1 MLRKW
6 CYAMYRENKPTH
18 IGPYDHPDI
27 YPGPRP
33 ASSFLY
39 HNGKAH
45 RIDESEHVPV
55 EKQIVHYARGE
66 DVSGSLAFS
75 SSEQFTVEELLLS
88 EGLSPIEERIPLLAY
103 GSNVCLAQ
111 LRYKFSLNP
120 DLSDFILYYR
130 AEIVDTD
137 VVAGSFLAP
146 YGALPA
152 VIAPVAGAKTEVWV
166 TFVDRDQLALLN
178 RTEGG
183 YVLREH
189 LGGKLTLKTGEHFER
204 VYAYY
209 YPHAYVR
216 EGSYVRFKDIPGASE
231 LPSMWQADLLN
242 ELKALLGYGGH
253 REEFI
258 HELRWNPDLRTKIST
273 MLNGMDQTFDHPD
286 WVVPNGF
293 YTLNEMNRTQ
303 VKKRP

>member
-1 MLRKW
+1 
-6 CYAMYRENKPTH
+6 MYRENKPTL

-33 ASSFLY
+33 SSSFLY
-39 HNGKAH
+39 HKGKAH
-45 RIDESEHVPV
+45 RIEEKENVPV

-75 SSEQFTVEELLLS
+75 SSEQYTVEELVRK
-88 EGLSPIEERIPLLAY
+88 EGLTPIEDRIPLLAY

-120 DLSDFILYYR
+120 DLNDFILYYR
-130 AEIVDTD
+130 AEITDTD

-152 VIAPVAGAKTEVWV
+152 VIAPVKGAKTEVWV
-166 TFVDRDQLALLN
+166 TFVDREQLELLN
-178 RTEGG
+178 RTEGS

-189 LGGKLTLKTGEHFER
+189 QNGKLTLKTGEHFER

-209 YPHAYVR
+209 YPHAYLR
-216 EGSYVRFKDIPGASE
+216 QGSFVRFMDIPGESK

-242 ELKALLGYGGH
+242 ELKSLIGYGGH

-258 HELRWNPDLRTKIST
+258 HELRWNGSLRKKMTRMLKDL
-273 MLNGMDQTFDHPD
+273 DETFDHPD
-286 WVVPNGF
+286 WIEPNGF
-293 YTLNEMNRTQ
+293 HTLKNMTRSQ
-303 VKKRP
+303 RKRRP

>member
-1 MLRKW
+1 
-6 CYAMYRENKPTH
+6 MYRENKPIH

-33 ASSFLY
+33 SSSFLY
-39 HNGKAH
+39 HDGSAH
-45 RIDESEHVPV
+45 RIDEKENIPV
-55 EKQIVHYARGE
+55 EKQVVHYARGDE
-66 DVSGSLAFS
+66 VSGSLAFS
-75 SSEQFTVEELLLS
+75 TAEQYTVEELLNN
-88 EGLSPIEERIPLLAY
+88 EGLSPIEDRIPLLAY

-120 DLSDFILYYR
+120 DLSDFILYFR
-130 AEIVDTD
+130 AEIRDTD

-152 VIAPVAGAKTEVWV
+152 VIAPVDGAKVEVWV
-166 TFVDRDQLALLN
+166 TFVDREQLELLN

-189 LGGKLTLKTGEHFER
+189 LNKKLTLKTGEEFER

-209 YPHAYVR
+209 YPHAYLR
-216 EGSYVRFKDIPGASE
+216 KGSLVRFTDIPGESKIT
-231 LPSMWQADLLN
+231 SMWEADMLN
-242 ELKALLGYGGH
+242 ELKAMLGYGGH

-258 HELRWNPDLRTKIST
+258 HELRWNADLRTKVST
-273 MLNGMDQTFDHPD
+273 MLKGFDETFDHPD
-286 WVVPNGF
+286 WVEPKGF
-293 YTLNEMNRTQ
+293 HTLKEMTRSQ
-303 VKKRP
+303 MKRRP

>member
-1 MLRKW
+1 
-6 CYAMYRENKPTH
+6 MYRENKPIH

-33 ASSFLY
+33 SSSFLY
-39 HNGKAH
+39 HNGIAH
-45 RIDESEHVPV
+45 RIEERENIPV
-55 EKQIVHYARGE
+55 EKQVVHYARGE
-66 DVSGSLAFS
+66 EVSGSLAFS
-75 SSEQFTVEELLLS
+75 TPEQYTVEELLMT
-88 EGLSPIEERIPLLAY
+88 EGLSPIENRIPLLAY

-130 AEIVDTD
+130 AELKDTD
-137 VVAGSFLAP
+137 IVAGSFLAP

-152 VIAPVAGAKTEVWV
+152 VIAPVDGAKVEVWV
-166 TFVDRDQLALLN
+166 TFVDREQLELLN

-189 LGGKLTLKTGEHFER
+189 LNKKLTLKTGETFEK

-209 YPHAYVR
+209 YPHAYLR
-216 EGSYVRFKDIPGASE
+216 EEAFVRFMDIPGESKV
-231 LPSMWQADLLN
+231 PSMWQADMLN
-242 ELKALLGYGGH
+242 ELKAMLGYGGH

-258 HELRWNPDLRTKIST
+258 HELRWNTDLRLKVST
-273 MLNGMDQTFDHPD
+273 MLEGLDVTFDHPD
-286 WVVPNGF
+286 WVEPKGF
-293 YTLNEMNRTQ
+293 HTLKEM
-303 VKKRP
+303 KRSK

>member
-1 MLRKW
+1 
-6 CYAMYRENKPTH
+6 MYRENKPIH

-33 ASSFLY
+33 SSSFVY

-45 RIDESEHVPV
+45 RIDEQQNVPIEEQV
-55 EKQIVHYARGE
+55 VQYSMGE
-66 DVSGSLAFS
+66 EVTGTLSFS
-75 SSEQFTVEELLLS
+75 SPTKLTVNELLKS
-88 EGLSPIEERIPLLAY
+88 EGLTSIEDRIPLLAY

-111 LRYKFSLNP
+111 LKYKFSLNP
-120 DLSDFILYYR
+120 DLNDFILFFR
-130 AEIVDTD
+130 ANIVDTD

-152 VIAPVAGAKTEVWV
+152 VIAPVTGAKTEVWV
-166 TFVDRDQLALLN
+166 TFVEREQLELLN
-178 RTEGG
+178 RTEGS

-189 LGGKLTLKTGEHFER
+189 QGEKLMLTTGERFER

-209 YPHAYVR
+209 YPHALLR
-216 EGSYVRFKDIPGASE
+216 EGSMVRFMDIPGQSP

-242 ELKALLGYGGH
+242 ELKGLMGYEGH

-258 HELRWNPDLRTKIST
+258 HELRWNSILQSKVST
-273 MLNGMDQTFDHPD
+273 LLAGMEEKFDHSD
-286 WVVPNGF
+286 WVEPTGF
-293 YTLNEMNRTQ
+293 HTLKEM
-303 VKKRP
+303 KRSCK

>member
-1 MLRKW
+1 
-6 CYAMYRENKPTH
+6 MYRENKPIH

-33 ASSFLY
+33 SSSFLY

-45 RIDESEHVPV
+45 RIDERVNVSV

-66 DVSGSLAFS
+66 DVSGSLAFAS
-75 SSEQFTVEELLLS
+75 TEQFTVEELLGT
-88 EGLSPIEERIPLLAY
+88 EGLSPIEDRIPLLAY

-120 DLSDFILYYR
+120 DLNDFILYYR
-130 AEIVDTD
+130 AEITDTD

-146 YGALPA
+146 YGAIPA
-152 VIAPVAGAKTEVWV
+152 VIAPVPGAKTEVWV
-166 TFVDRDQLALLN
+166 TFVDREQLELLN

-189 LGGKLTLKTGEHFER
+189 RHGKLTLKTGEHFER

-209 YPHAYVR
+209 YPHAYKR
-216 EGSYVRFKDIPGASE
+216 DGSFVRFIDIPGESTVT
-231 LPSMWQADLLN
+231 SMWQADLLN
-242 ELKALLGYGGH
+242 ELKSMLGYGGH

-258 HELRWNPDLRTKIST
+258 HELRWNDNLRSKIST
-273 MLNGMDQTFDHPD
+273 MLSGMDETFDHPD
-286 WVVPNGF
+286 WVEPNGF
-293 YTLNEMNRTQ
+293 HTLNEMTRS
-303 VKKRP
+303 